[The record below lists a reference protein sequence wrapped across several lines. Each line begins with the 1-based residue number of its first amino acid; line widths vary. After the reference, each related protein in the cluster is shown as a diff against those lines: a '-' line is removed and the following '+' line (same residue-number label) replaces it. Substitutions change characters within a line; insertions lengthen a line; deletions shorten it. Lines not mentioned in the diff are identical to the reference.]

1 MTSRIGK
8 VQWSTECSLKMSLN
22 TYVIQ
27 FHKGKPK
34 DSHVVFQVECESK
47 ADMEATR
54 YRDFLEKSLDID
66 YDFTICTQKIYL
78 QNQGL
83 I

>member
-1 MTSRIGK
+1 M
-8 VQWSTECSLKMSLN
+8 EYSLRMSLN

-27 FHKGKPK
+27 FHKGAP
-34 DSHVVFQVECESK
+34 SASQTVFQVECEAI
-47 ADMEATR
+47 ADMQATR

-66 YDFTICTQKIYL
+66 YDFTICTQKFYL
-78 QNQGL
+78 KEQGL